1 MAQNVKNLSA
11 KQDTQV
17 GSLDW
22 IPGLGRFPA
31 EGEGNPFQY
40 SCLENS
46 RDSRAWQ
53 AIVLGGAKSQTRLSL
68 HACHVMSYVNYVEE
82 WVI

>member
-1 MAQNVKNLSA
+1 MEKNLPASA
-11 KQDTQV
+11 GDTRDTCLNPGWGRSLGV
-17 GSLDW
+17 GNGQPL
-22 IPGLGRFPA
+22 
-31 EGEGNPFQY
+31 QY